1 MTARLLGSCLGLS
14 EGPVSMRE
22 TVMSQQSVRQAARRS
37 ALDAQAVLRKET
49 PVRNWQSTAMAPCSL
64 ASLAHGSA
72 NAHSSCR
79 VKGFRVRTRRTPSH
93 HRDHAEQAGQVA
105 QDIPVNHSWPPSH
118 PFSSRRSITF
128 VVVAIAWLVR

>member
-1 MTARLLGSCLGLS
+1 MS
-14 EGPVSMRE
+14 E
-22 TVMSQQSVRQAARRS
+22 QSVRQAVRAK
-37 ALDAQAVLRKET
+37 AALRKET

-93 HRDHAEQAGQVA
+93 HRDHAEQAGRVA
-105 QDIPVNHSWPPSH
+105 QDIPVNHSRPPSH
-118 PFSSRRSITF
+118 PVLQPTFDDVRCRRRSLAPLTT
-128 VVVAIAWLVR
+128 VIA